1 MNLFPDSIR
10 SWVSRDLFRDLAWV
24 LGGLAW
30 VSSPAAVGVDFQR
43 EIRPLLV
50 ENCLACHGPDEAA
63 RKAGLRLDTRA
74 GLLETT
80 RRRDAAVV
88 PGDPE
93 NSPLWLRVVSEDPDD
108 VMPPPASHKT
118 LEAGAKEQLRQWI
131 LEGAEWE
138 EHWSFT
144 APRRPEVPA
153 VGLPAGAVVHPIDAF
168 IGARLS
174 EVGLDMNPEADRRTL
189 MRRVSLDLTGLPPRP
204 EEVEAFVQDTAPYAY
219 ERLVGRLLAS
229 PHWGEHRGRY
239 WLDAARYAD
248 THGLHFDNYREMW
261 PYRDWVTSAFNQNQ
275 PFDQFVIDQLAGDLL
290 EEPTDDQ
297 WVATGFQRCNITT
310 NEGGTI
316 EEENLALYANDRV
329 STTGWVFLGLTAN
342 CSACHDHKFDPITQK
357 DFYSLAAFYRNTAQS
372 GFDRNWRESDVY
384 RVSPV
389 TEDDRRRWRELP
401 GEIEEAE
408 GALAALDAEIDA
420 ALAGGTEAEMKAEG
434 EEELAAL
441 KARREG
447 GYLLGDEQW
456 QLPLREEHPV
466 VTGLRAEGREHS
478 VRIPGGLV
486 WRSDGPLGPAPVFT
500 REHALDLGDRGRLDQ
515 GDPWTVTAWVRIPE
529 GYDKDGALIARMTD
543 AEGHYRGWDVFVNRR
558 SVGLHIVHRWPQ
570 VALKVR
576 SPDDALTP
584 GTWHSLSVSY
594 DGSGRASGVRLHVDG
609 TRVAGRAE
617 QDRLE
622 GTVVVDLPLRVGRR
636 EKDSFLEGVAVQ
648 DLRLFPRVLEPA
660 EVRTLAA
667 APTWDVGRKSWV
679 SLQAQLAEVRTARDV
694 FQTAAE
700 TASKETAEGTEP
712 TEEERQELEKRK
724 REREQERKRL
734 EEAVR
739 EVEAEMAMVRDA
751 YRMTEHPTAREAI
764 RRVALLKAERDR
776 IRGRSPVAHIQRER
790 SDVEPMARLLERGAY
805 DRPGE
810 ALKADTPGF
819 LPPMPEG
826 APRNRLGLAQWL
838 VMPENPLFARVTV
851 NRFWQE
857 LFGTGLVRTTEDFG
871 TVGETPSHP
880 ELLDWLAVE
889 FRESGWD
896 VKRLFTLM
904 VTSAAYRQSAAA
916 SAEKLEKDR
925 DNRWLSRGPRFR
937 MDAEMIRDYALTA
950 SGLLVP
956 KLGGPSVKPYQPEG
970 VWEAVAM
977 PESNTRHYERDSGDA
992 LYRRSM
998 YTFWKRA
1005 APPATLD
1012 VLNAP
1017 SREVCTVRRERTNTP
1032 LQALATLN
1040 DPTFVEAARVLAERM
1055 LREADGCSETAL
1067 AHLSRRVL
1075 LRPLT
1080 AEEQEVVGTT
1090 HARMQAHYEA
1100 VPEDAV
1106 RLLGVGEAPCDPR
1119 LEAASVAALAMVAN
1133 QLLNL
1138 DETLN
1143 K

>member
-1 MNLFPDSIR
+1 MKSTPTLVLIR
-10 SWVSRDLFRDLAWV
+10 PWALRDFFRALV
-24 LGGLAW
+24 MTLGGLVCWPSGLVA
-30 VSSPAAVGVDFQR
+30 GVNFQR
-43 EIRPLLV
+43 EIRPVLV
-50 ENCLACHGPDEAA
+50 EYCLACHGPDEAA
-63 RKAGLRLDTRA
+63 RKAGLRLDTRE
-74 GLLETT
+74 GLLEVT
-80 RRRDAAVV
+80 RRREAAVV
-88 PGDPE
+88 PGDPD
-93 NSPLWLRVVSEDPDD
+93 NSPLWLRVISEDPDD
-108 VMPPPASHKT
+108 VMPPPASHKV
-118 LEAGAKEQLRQWI
+118 LEAGAKELLRQWI
-131 LEGAEWE
+131 LEGANWE

-144 APRRPEVPA
+144 APRRPEVPTA
-153 VGLPAGAVVHPIDAF
+153 GLPAGVVVHPIDAF
-168 IGARLS
+168 ISARLA
-174 EVGLDMNPEADRRTL
+174 EEGLAMNPEADRRTL

-204 EEVEAFVQDTAPYAY
+204 EEVEAFVEDTAPYAF
-219 ERLVGRLLAS
+219 ERLVGRLLET
-229 PHWGEHRGRY
+229 PQWGEHRGRY

-261 PYRDWVTSAFNQNQ
+261 PYRDWVTAAFNRNQ
-275 PFDQFVIDQLAGDLL
+275 PFDQFVIEQLAGDLL
-290 EEPTDDQ
+290 EDPTEDQ

-342 CSACHDHKFDPITQK
+342 CSACHDHKFDPLTQK

-372 GFDRNWRESDVY
+372 GFDRNWREGDVY

-401 GEIEEAE
+401 GEIEQAE
-408 GALAALDAEIDA
+408 AALT
-420 ALAGGTEAEMKAEG
+420 ALDPEVDESLSAWASAKVGAGSETKGAG
-434 EEELAAL
+434 F
-441 KARREG
+441 
-447 GYLLGDEQW
+447 LLGDEHLH
-456 QLPLREEHPV
+456 LPLREEHPV
-466 VTGLRAEGREHS
+466 VTELRVEGRTQAI
-478 VRIPGGLV
+478 RIPGGLG
-486 WRSDGPLGPAPVFT
+486 WRPDGPLGSAPVFT
-500 REHALDLGDRGRLDQ
+500 RDHALELGDLGRLDQ

-529 GYDKDGALIARMTD
+529 GYDKEGSVIARMTD

-558 SVGLHIVHRWPQ
+558 SFGLYLVHRWPQ

-576 SPDDALTP
+576 SPDDALQP
-584 GTWHSLSVSY
+584 GTWHCLSVSY

-609 TRVAGRAE
+609 TRVSGRAE

-636 EKDSFLEGVAVQ
+636 EKDSLLDGVAVQ
-648 DLRLFPRVLEPA
+648 DLRLFHRALEPA

-667 APTWDVGRKSWV
+667 APTWGLRRTEWAA
-679 SLQAQLAEVRTARDV
+679 LQTTLSDARTALEP
-694 FQTAAE
+694 FQTAAAASPSDGSDA
-700 TASKETAEGTEP
+700 TASTD
-712 TEEERQELEKRK
+712 EERQKAEEHQRQ
-724 REREQERKRL
+724 RDQERKRL

-739 EVEAEMAMVRDA
+739 KAESAVAVVRDA
-751 YRMTEHPTAREAI
+751 YRMTEHPAAREAL
-764 RRVALLKAERDR
+764 RRVAMLKAERDR
-776 IRGRSPVAHIQRER
+776 IRGRSPVAHVQRER
-790 SDVEPMARLLERGAY
+790 AEVEPMARLLQRGAY

-810 ALKADTPGF
+810 TLKADTPAF

-826 APRNRLGLAQWL
+826 APRNRLGLAKWL

-916 SAEKLEKDR
+916 STEKLEKDR
-925 DNRWLSRGPRFR
+925 DNRLLSRGPRFR
-937 MDAEMIRDYALTA
+937 MDAEMIRDYALAA

-977 PESNTRHYERDSGDA
+977 PESNTRYYERDSGDA

-1040 DPTFVEAARVLAERM
+1040 DPTFVEAARILAERT
-1055 LREADGCSETAL
+1055 LREADGCSETAMAL
-1067 AHLSRRVL
+1067 VSSRVL
-1075 LRPLT
+1075 LRSLT
-1080 AEEQEVVGTT
+1080 TEEQDIVVAT
-1090 HARMQAHYEA
+1090 HTRMRAHYEA
-1100 VPEDAV
+1100 VPEDAE
-1106 RLLGVGEAPCDPR
+1106 RLLSVGEAPRDPK